1 VRDAPRQPQHV
12 ERVVGELAPAD
23 LEVQMAGLDLT
34 DARAREPDLAADG
47 LERLRLAAGETEAP
61 AQHLT
66 LVLREVVEDR
76 PPTDAEGKWIR
87 FRSGACYKRQGAR
100 EIVRLLAAAIVSAVV
115 LASGHPAA
123 WAQASA
129 TLGTAGLYL
138 IPSFKVSESFD
149 DNILASSSNRESDFI
164 SRFYPGLQGGYSSD
178 PFTLLLSGGFEADVF
193 AKHPE
198 LNDPTTGWNAGLNLR
213 YLPIRRLIL
222 GANIAYTETKSLPA
236 LTQTVADLTL
246 ANPLNPANTVQQ
258 GRQKTTLL
266 SASSSAM
273 YQFTPLTSG
282 TSSISYTEST
292 LQGGASNTAYGAQ
305 VGVSHQFTLR
315 DTGTLG
321 DIQNVFESPGSPTT
335 YTNAPTVG
343 WTRQLTPLTTLGF
356 QAGPQFPSRGGVG
369 AFANASLSYEYK
381 VADQLVRASVA
392 YVHSQGF
399 VIGQAGPTTADTF
412 SSSIAFAPFRS
423 LQVSVGTTT
432 SKFSA
437 GTSSSSTSTSS
448 STSSTTTHGVTA
460 GVSYRISRWLTART
474 SYSFSY
480 QERSAGGNIPHNVVL
495 LDLDISYP
503 FRVDR

>member
-1 VRDAPRQPQHV
+1 
-12 ERVVGELAPAD
+12 
-23 LEVQMAGLDLT
+23 MAGLDLT

-198 LNDPTTGWNAGLNLR
+198 LNDPTTGWNAAMNLS
-213 YLPIRRLIL
+213 YLPIRRLTL
-222 GANIAYTETKSLPA
+222 GANIAYIETKSLP
-236 LTQTVADLTL
+236 TPTHTVTNLTL
-246 ANPLNPANTVQQ
+246 ANPLFTASTVPQ
-258 GRQKTTLL
+258 GRPRPTL
-266 SASSSAM
+266 
-273 YQFTPLTSG
+273 
-282 TSSISYTEST
+282 
-292 LQGGASNTAYGAQ
+292 
-305 VGVSHQFTLR
+305 
-315 DTGTLG
+315 
-321 DIQNVFESPGSPTT
+321 
-335 YTNAPTVG
+335 TNA
-343 WTRQLTPLTTLGF
+343 
-356 QAGPQFPSRGGVG
+356 
-369 AFANASLSYEYK
+369 AS
-381 VADQLVRASVA
+381 SVA
-392 YVHSQGF
+392 YVHSEGF
-399 VIGQAGPTTADTF
+399 VVGQGGPTTTDTF
-412 SSSIAFAPFRS
+412 SSSIAFSPSRS
-423 LQVSVGTTT
+423 LLVSVGTTT
-432 SKFSA
+432 SKFSG
-437 GTSSSSTSTSS
+437 GTSSSTTSISSTATS
-448 STSSTTTHGVTA
+448 STSSTTTYGATA
-460 GVSYRISRWLTART
+460 GATYQIFRWLTART

-480 QERSAGGNIPHNVVL
+480 QEQSTGNIPHNVVL
-495 LDLDISYP
+495 LGLDISYP
-503 FRVDR
+503 S